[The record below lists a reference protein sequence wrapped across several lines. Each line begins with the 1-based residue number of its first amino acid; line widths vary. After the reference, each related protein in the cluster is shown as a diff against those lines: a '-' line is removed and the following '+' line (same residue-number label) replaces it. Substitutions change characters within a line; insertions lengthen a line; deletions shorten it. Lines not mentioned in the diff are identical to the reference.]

1 MSTGNSQNL
10 GGVAPTDAWAIL
22 SAEKDARLIDVRTQ
36 AEWGF
41 VGAPDLSEIGQTLIR
56 VEWASFPGMS
66 QNPNFVDAVL
76 TELGD
81 EAPGKLLFLC
91 RSGVRSLAAAKAITE
106 HFSAKGVS
114 VTCLN
119 VEEGFEG
126 DLDANGHRG
135 LQNGWRLRGLAWRQ
149 S

>member
-1 MSTGNSQNL
+1 MNTGNSPHID
-10 GGVAPTDAWAIL
+10 GISPIDAWEIL
-22 SAEKDARLIDVRTQ
+22 ATEQDARLIDVRTQ

-41 VGAPDLSEIGQTLIR
+41 VGVPDLADIGQTLIS

-66 QNPNFVDAVL
+66 KNPNFVDAVV
-76 TELGD
+76 TELGNED
-81 EAPGKLLFLC
+81 PGKLLFLC
-91 RSGVRSLAAAKAITE
+91 RSGVRSLNSAKAVTE
-106 HFSAKGVS
+106 HFSASGVS

-135 LQNGWRLRGLAWRQ
+135 NQNGWKRRGLAWRQ

>member
-1 MSTGNSQNL
+1 MSTGNSPHIS
-10 GGVAPTDAWAIL
+10 GISPIDAWEIL
-22 SAEKDARLIDVRTQ
+22 TKEKDARLVDVRTQ

-41 VGAPDLSEIGQTLIR
+41 VGVPDLSELGQTLIS

-66 QNPNFVDAVL
+66 QNPNFVNAVL
-76 TELGD
+76 TELGG

-91 RSGVRSLAAAKAITE
+91 RSGVRSLHAAKAVTE
-106 HFSAKGVS
+106 HFSTSGAS

-126 DLDANGHRG
+126 DLDTNGHRG
-135 LQNGWRLRGLAWRQ
+135 RHNGWRHRGLAWRQ

>member
-1 MSTGNSQNL
+1 MSTGTAPHI
-10 GGVAPTDAWAIL
+10 GGISPSDAWVTL
-22 SAEKDARLIDVRTQ
+22 TTESGARLIDVRTQ

-41 VGAPDLSEIGQTLIR
+41 VGVPDLSELGQALIC
-56 VEWASFPGMS
+56 VEWTSFPGMS
-66 QNPNFVDAVL
+66 KNPNFVEAVL

-81 EAPGKLLFLC
+81 EDPGKLLFLC
-91 RSGVRSLAAAKAITE
+91 RSGVRSLNAAKAVTE
-106 HFSAKGVS
+106 HLSASGIS

-135 LQNGWRLRGLAWRQ
+135 LLNGWRHRGLAWCQ

>member
-1 MSTGNSQNL
+1 MSTGTGPQI
-10 GGVAPTDAWAIL
+10 GGVSPSGAWEIL
-22 SAEKDARLIDVRTQ
+22 ASEKNARLIDVRTQ

-41 VGAPDLSEIGQTLIR
+41 VGVPDLSELGQTLIC

-66 QNPNFVDAVL
+66 KNPNFVDAVL
-76 TELGD
+76 TELGGED
-81 EAPGKLLFLC
+81 PGKLLFLC
-91 RSGVRSLAAAKAITE
+91 RSGVRSLHAAKAVTE
-106 HFSAKGVS
+106 HLSASGVA

-135 LQNGWRLRGLAWRQ
+135 LQNGWRHRGLAWRQ